1 VPSRVGPPGRHRG
14 DANQKLKLTTFNMHG
29 ARSCAHE
36 FLASETDACIHRC
49 SRLTPHVLGDPPPAR
64 CAHSATLVGAA
75 PPRTELESDAAPL
88 GGDRILVYGGYGGQ
102 PLGDA
107 WVLEVATPYVQEQ
120 AEKRG
125 EPVVAW
131 SRVEADRPGQVRRG
145 QRTWGTG
152 GRTPSRRRVG

>member
-1 VPSRVGPPGRHRG
+1 
-14 DANQKLKLTTFNMHG
+14 MHG
-29 ARSCAHE
+29 ARSRADE
-36 FLASETDACIHRC
+36 FLALETDACTHLH

-64 CAHSATLVGAA
+64 CAHSATLVGCA
-75 PPRTELESDAAPL
+75 PPRKELEWDAAPL
-88 GGDRILVYGGYGGQ
+88 GGDRILVYGGYGEQ

-131 SRVEADRPGQVRRG
+131 SRVEADRPEQVRRG
-145 QRTWGTG
+145 QRTG
-152 GRTPSRRRVG
+152 GRAGRTLPRRRHGRVG